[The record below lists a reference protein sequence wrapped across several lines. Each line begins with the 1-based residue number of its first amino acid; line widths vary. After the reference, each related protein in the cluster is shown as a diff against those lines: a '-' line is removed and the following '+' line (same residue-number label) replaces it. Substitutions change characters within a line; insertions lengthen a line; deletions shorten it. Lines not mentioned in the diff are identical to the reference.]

1 VQRRPGVSASTAAN
15 CSFGMTVGAI
25 EAKSDTARCFNFK
38 RIDRGEAIAANVP
51 DCKDVMPQYES
62 FQQPDTSAQAT
73 FVVAL
78 IGLGI
83 LVLALLVLGGV
94 LLRRWSRR
102 KAQKAKDLDLDFGG
116 VHPDAGTSD
125 TLAQAAADRPSPDSA
140 ASAHDAVIVDVEP
153 AQAVEGDPGSEAR
166 RKQRQLRTR
175 EDRQRL
181 ERRIM
186 QIEDGVDDDLD
197 EQDELGANAG
207 VLEGRGS
214 SASMQF
220 KQGRGG
226 SKLVMG
232 GLKSARNGASSSTSD
247 RPGSGSGSSA
257 SGSGGRSSPADE
269 LYRSRLTARMVPGS
283 PGGSRVPTPP
293 EGSHGP
299 RGAAPRR
306 APGSRGSSVAGEDIE
321 IAVKRTHRPETASSA
336 GSAAEMDETGIRID
350 DILAQARGAAAAAAG
365 GKGTPDRS
373 RAWKPGDR
381 SPALSGSGSS
391 GAKADGS
398 GSSSSREGSAVGSA
412 SRQPAPPATGSAD
425 GRPARPP
432 VMAPLMAARLG
443 IKPQQAIGGRTMAPL
458 GSLHMP
464 AGAPSPGKLE
474 PEPTTAKRT
483 VMLQSIAPK
492 RTVADLPVAGRAGV
506 PLPPPR
512 NGAALPPPRALPG
525 NDNGSGA
532 ERRGEAEAHAE
543 AGPGGNAPAWRT
555 PTGTPEA
562 GAYRPA
568 LGAVSA
574 RPGLGAGAAGA
585 QRNSGA
591 NGRDG
596 RGMNRIGGR
605 GRGGP
610 SEQVLEESD

>member
-1 VQRRPGVSASTAAN
+1 
-15 CSFGMTVGAI
+15 
-25 EAKSDTARCFNFK
+25 
-38 RIDRGEAIAANVP
+38 
-51 DCKDVMPQYES
+51 
-62 FQQPDTSAQAT
+62 
-73 FVVAL
+73 
-78 IGLGI
+78 
-83 LVLALLVLGGV
+83 
-94 LLRRWSRR
+94 
-102 KAQKAKDLDLDFGG
+102 
-116 VHPDAGTSD
+116 
-125 TLAQAAADRPSPDSA
+125 
-140 ASAHDAVIVDVEP
+140 VEP
-153 AQAVEGDPGSEAR
+153 AEAVEGDQGGEAR
-166 RKQRQLRTR
+166 RKQRQMPSK

-181 ERRIM
+181 QRRIM
-186 QIEDGVDDDLD
+186 QIEDGVDEDGD

-232 GLKSARNGASSSTSD
+232 GVKSAKNGASSSTSD

-269 LYRSRLTARMVPGS
+269 LYRSRLTARLVPGS

-321 IAVKRTHRPETASSA
+321 LAVKRSHRPETASSA

-365 GKGTPDRS
+365 GKATPDRS

-398 GSSSSREGSAVGSA
+398 GSSSSREGSAIGAA
-412 SRQPAPPATGSAD
+412 SRQPAPPAPAAAGSAN
-425 GRPARPP
+425 GQSARPP

-443 IKPQQAIGGRTMAPL
+443 IKPQQAIGGRSMAPL
-458 GSLHMP
+458 GSSNRP
-464 AGAPSPGKLE
+464 AEAPSPGKLE
-474 PEPTTAKRT
+474 PSPTAAKRT

-492 RTVADLPVAGRAGV
+492 RTVADLPVAGTAGV

-512 NGAALPPPRALPG
+512 NGAALPPSRALPG
-525 NDNGSGA
+525 NGNAEGA
-532 ERRGEAEAHAE
+532 ARRGEAAANDD
-543 AGPGGNAPAWRT
+543 AGPLGNAPAWRT
-555 PTGTPEA
+555 PTGTPDA
-562 GAYRPA
+562 GAQRPA
-568 LGAVSA
+568 LGAVGG
-574 RPGLGAGAAGA
+574 RPGLGAGATGT
-585 QRNSGA
+585 QRISGA

-605 GRGGP
+605 GRGAP
-610 SEQVLEESD
+610 DEQVLEESD